1 MILLGMYQSLL
12 RKGGKRG
19 RWKRCTRRE
28 EMKDNLKQFFE
39 EWREETRDM
48 VLQMLKTPP
57 VGMDSIKALRSG
69 ILMVI
74 RDLKR
79 EACVRA

>member
-1 MILLGMYQSLL
+1 
-12 RKGGKRG
+12 
-19 RWKRCTRRE
+19 
-28 EMKDNLKQFFE
+28 MKDNLKQFFE

-48 VLQMLKTPP
+48 VLQMLETPP

-74 RDLKR
+74 RDLKKGGLCQSIR
-79 EACVRA
+79 LYAAEGSMEINPMRRLSHSTSFKKH